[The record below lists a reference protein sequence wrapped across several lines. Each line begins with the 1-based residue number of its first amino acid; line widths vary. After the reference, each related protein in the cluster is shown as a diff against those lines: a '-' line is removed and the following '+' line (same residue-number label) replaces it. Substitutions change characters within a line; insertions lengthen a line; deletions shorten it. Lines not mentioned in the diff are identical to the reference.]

1 MYVSGM
7 GVDRT
12 LIDSRI
18 SDSQFPNCF
27 LAMALSIL
35 QSQGNLTGNLFYSQ
49 ELLILADLEGR
60 YLTLTY
66 YSLAMPR
73 KTHIVSSFR
82 V

>member
-27 LAMALSIL
+27 LATVLPISYRPEIGA
-35 QSQGNLTGNLFYSQ
+35 
-49 ELLILADLEGR
+49 GR
-60 YLTLTY
+60 RLLTLPR
-66 YSLAMPR
+66 SLVA
-73 KTHIVSSFR
+73 
-82 V
+82 